1 MSTTSKEHDPRLDIE
16 RNELLER
23 LERWLETPMLAL
35 GFIWLALL
43 VIEFAHGLGPTLTM
57 LGTVIWVVFILD
69 FALRFLLA
77 PRKLAYLRHNWLT
90 AISLVVPALRVFRL
104 ARVFRVLRVA
114 RAARGATLVRVLG
127 SVNRAMRALGK
138 TLGRRGAGYVAALT
152 TVVLFAGAAG
162 MLAFERDASRAIT
175 GAGGGIADFG
185 SALWWT
191 AMVLTTMGSD
201 YFPHT
206 GEGRALC
213 LALAVYGFTV
223 FGYVT
228 ATLATFFVSRDAD
241 DDEGELAGS
250 ASVDALRQ
258 EIIALRAE
266 IRALATGTE
275 TRQDR
280 LGSGERST
288 S

>member
-1 MSTTSKEHDPRLDIE
+1 MSATSHDHDTRLDDE
-16 RNELLER
+16 RRELLER
-23 LERWLETPMLAL
+23 IERLLETPMLVL
-35 GFIWLALL
+35 GIVWLGLL
-43 VIEFAHGLGPTLTM
+43 VLEFAHGLGPTLTR
-57 LGTVIWVVFILD
+57 LGTAIWVVFILD
-69 FALRFLLA
+69 FALRFVLA
-77 PRKLAYLRHNWLT
+77 PRKLAYLRSNWLT

-104 ARVFRVLRVA
+104 ARAFRVLRLT

-127 SVNRAMRALGK
+127 SVNRAMRALGR

-162 MLAFERDASRAIT
+162 MLAFERDAIAAS
-175 GAGGGIADFG
+175 GASGGIADFG

-201 YFPHT
+201 YFPQT
-206 GEGRALC
+206 AEGRALC

-241 DDEGELAGS
+241 DEEGELAGS
-250 ASVDALRQ
+250 AAVDALRA
-258 EIIALRAE
+258 EIVALRAE
-266 IRALATGTE
+266 IRALATSAGNG
-275 TRQDR
+275 RA
-280 LGSGERST
+280 GA
-288 S
+288 

>member
-1 MSTTSKEHDPRLDIE
+1 MSGTSQDHDTRLDDERRELLKRIE
-16 RNELLER
+16 RL
-23 LERWLETPMLAL
+23 LETPMLVL
-35 GFIWLALL
+35 GIIWLALL
-43 VIEFAHGLGPTLTM
+43 VLEFAHGLGPTLTR
-57 LGTVIWVVFILD
+57 LGTAIWVVFLLD
-69 FALRFLLA
+69 FALRFVVA
-77 PRKLAYLRHNWLT
+77 PRKLAYLRGNWLT

-104 ARVFRVLRVA
+104 ARVFRVLRLA

-162 MLAFERDASRAIT
+162 MLAFERDALAADAS
-175 GAGGGIADFG
+175 GGIADFG

-201 YFPHT
+201 YFPQT

-241 DDEGELAGS
+241 DEEGELAGS
-250 ASVDALRQ
+250 ASVDALRE
-258 EIIALRAE
+258 EIVALRAE
-266 IRALATGTE
+266 VRALAAGPGPSHP
-275 TRQDR
+275 RP
-280 LGSGERST
+280 GA
-288 S
+288 